1 MPEIASAWVTLV
13 ASTKGMER
21 DIRKAFDH
29 ANRNA
34 KLDPKV
40 DAGKVGQQ
48 GANAG
53 RSFGS
58 RFSASAK
65 LDPKVD
71 TSKIG
76 GQGESAGRA
85 FGEKFKTALTAVG
98 VGTVG
103 ALMAKQL
110 KDALSVGLDWTN
122 TMNTFQAVTSASTAE
137 MDKASA
143 AARQL
148 GTDISLPATSANDAA
163 AAMTELAK
171 GGFSVQQSMDAAKGS
186 LQLAAAA
193 GISATDAATI
203 QSQALQAFG
212 LNAGQAGKM
221 SDTLAN
227 AANASSAE
235 ITDVAY
241 ALQAAGT
248 VANQFGLSA
257 EDTAAAIALLANNG
271 IKGSDAGTLLKTSLL
286 ALTDQGKP
294 AQGAIEQLGLTVYD
308 AQGKFVGLH
317 SLYGQLG
324 DAAKRMT
331 PEMYQAFTSIL
342 FGSDAM
348 RIAGVAAK
356 DGSVSYDQ
364 MRAAMDRQGAA
375 ADVAAAKTRGLPGAI
390 ERVKNNLESLQLKA
404 YDAFQGP
411 VTKLVD
417 KFAAALEGVGDAAEG
432 VGPKVA
438 ALFSGLGSSGAAQDV
453 WSRTVAAFSG
463 LANAAVRLGP
473 PLATVGASL
482 ATASAALGVSA
493 WQLFVSALEA
503 VAGVLN
509 TLAPLIQ
516 GLGNFMSSHQGL
528 VTAAAGAWLLFRTV
542 PAILGKISPAT
553 TALGGAV
560 QTMGQ
565 KFTGAVGGVRNFSEA
580 YRDSVKWMQQS
591 NPTVSTAGRVLFG
604 AGDNA
609 RVASAHFRVLGEN
622 AKAAATGGL
631 NAIKGAAGGVVNA
644 LGGPFS
650 VALLAAGAAIAVISA
665 KNQEA
670 QQSFEAYRDAVKRTG
685 EAQASLNEALMNSR
699 GALDDAT
706 TGAATARIRALGDE
720 LETAGKRTGSFMDQ
734 YRKGSGG
741 WAEAS
746 AWASMLTGGIGY
758 AASKLGPGKSKNDR
772 INDESEK
779 ARQASDALARLNL
792 TQEAL
797 AETVYGSQAAF
808 DSATEKLRAMG
819 EGGAMAADKLKEA
832 RTEFENQKAAA
843 ERVAPGIKQMSDAM
857 RVLSDNTASA
867 ADKTKA
873 LVSALDALNPER
885 GVLAAESAHT
895 QVMERVAEATK
906 EAADATGGL
915 GDSLFKANG
924 SINGAVTNGAALGQ
938 SIRDIVDATQQV
950 AAAGDMDAFTKAQ
963 EQNQVA
969 FESLAKKY
977 GTSIGQIKAA
987 ADSLGYSDIQ
997 LILTLSGADE
1007 ATQALGA
1014 VKKAFDEQPD
1024 KKTIEF
1030 PTASIEGAKKKLEEL
1045 GVKVEDVPDTHTT
1058 KITLDDGNSQA
1069 ILAEIKQALDAIQ
1082 DKNVSVKINQIA
1094 TAQNIPQNVVDN
1106 SWWGPAA
1113 QPRLVGAIVPMADG
1127 GFRYMRKPETAGLY
1141 AGRGLGTIFAE
1152 KDTGGEAYIPLAAG
1166 KRQRSRAILTEVARL
1181 FGMQVMEDG
1190 GITIESLKQYASQIS
1205 GRGYVRGGGN
1215 GDTFDTDCSGAQ
1227 ATISNYLTGAS
1238 GRFSTQ
1244 NEGAALLAR
1253 GFQQGDPPAGVAAY
1267 WIGWQNGGP
1276 GGGHTAGTIV
1286 DPYGGNVNVEMGGAA
1301 GGGQYGGGTGASAF
1315 PNRAWIAV
1323 GGGED
1328 QRSGGGG
1335 GSTAAV
1341 RSAQASVTSSKAA
1354 VTSAQTA
1361 LKDAEAKIS
1370 ELKAKGASSD
1380 KIDSAEKKRDAAQQ
1394 RLTAAE
1400 QRQDAAET
1408 RLAEVK
1414 EKAASTAEKGS
1425 SGGGDAS
1432 SLGQSLINGLFSGIG
1447 LDGSVFADFREWP
1460 NFKSLMAGLNWGG
1473 GFLKTMLGGQGDG
1486 SDDGTGIASS
1496 GGGGMGVWGLQLP
1509 GIVDFLKPIGGDQYT
1524 TPIAAGP
1531 HPGSGAAPG
1540 PTAPQGPQVVN
1551 NFNGNLGVN
1560 PTDFQAKQ
1568 RAKQNQ
1574 AVNRNLGAVRPR

>member
-21 DIRKAFDH
+21 DIRKAFDA

-53 RSFGS
+53 KSFGS

-71 TSKIG
+71 TSKIAD
-76 GQGESAGRA
+76 QGEAAGRS
-85 FGEKFKTALTAVG
+85 FGVKFKTAMTAVG
-98 VGTVG
+98 IGTVG
-103 ALMAKQL
+103 ALLAKQL

-122 TMNTFQAVTSASTAE
+122 TMNTFQSVTNATSAE
-137 MDKASA
+137 MDKAGA

-493 WQLFVSALEA
+493 WQLFVTALEA

-516 GLGNFMSSHQGL
+516 GLGNFMQSHQGL

-553 TALGGAV
+553 TALGVAV

-565 KFTGAVGGVRNFSEA
+565 KFTGAVSGVRDFGGA
-580 YRDSVKWMQQS
+580 YRDSLTWVRQAS
-591 NPTVSTAGRVLFG
+591 PNISTA
-604 AGDNA
+604 A
-609 RVASAHFRVLGEN
+609 AHMKVLGNN
-622 AKAAATGGL
+622 AKAAASGGL
-631 NAIKGAAGGVVNA
+631 SALKGAAGGVVNA

-685 EAQASLNEALMNSR
+685 DAQASLNEALMNSS
-699 GALDDAT
+699 GALDDVVKSASV
-706 TGAATARIRALGDE
+706 ARIRALGDE
-720 LETAGKRTGSFMDQ
+720 FEAAGKRTGSFLDMF
-734 YRKGSGG
+734 RGN
-741 WAEAS
+741 
-746 AWASMLTGGIGY
+746 
-758 AASKLGPGKSKNDR
+758 GKSGMWNELQAWTGALKGQLPVGATVNDQ
-772 INDESEK
+772 ITF
-779 ARQASDALARLNL
+779 DATRAAAAQSALDKLNL

-808 DSATEKLRAMG
+808 DSTAEKLRAMG

-1024 KKTIEF
+1024 KKTLEF
-1030 PTASIEGAKKKLEEL
+1030 PTNSIQAAKTALEQL
-1045 GVKVEDVPDTHTT
+1045 GVKIEEVPGTHTT
-1058 KITLDDGNSQA
+1058 KITIDDGGS
-1069 ILAEIKQALDAIQ
+1069 KQKIQ
-1082 DKNVSVKINQIA
+1082 DLIDAANRLPTSKTMTFNVIRDGSDREAVNALREAFGQ
-1094 TAQNIPQNVVDN
+1094 P
-1106 SWWGPAA
+1106 PR
-1113 QPRLVGAIVPMADG
+1113 PRLVGAIVPMADG
-1127 GFRYMRKPETAGLY
+1127 GFRYIKKPETAGLY
-1141 AGRGLGTIFAE
+1141 AGRGAGTVFAE
-1152 KDTGGEAYIPLAAG
+1152 KQTGGEAYIPLAPG
-1166 KRQRSRAILTEVARL
+1166 KRTRSAAILSEVARL
-1181 FGMQVMEDG
+1181 FGMTVMEDG
-1190 GITIESLKQYASQIS
+1190 GITIETLKQYAAGIS
-1205 GRGYVRGGGN
+1205 GHGYVRGGGN

-1227 ATISNYLTGAS
+1227 ATIANYLTGAS
-1238 GRFSTQ
+1238 GRFSTG
-1244 NEGAALLAR
+1244 NEGGALLAR
-1253 GFQQGDPPAGVAAY
+1253 GFQMGDPPPGIAAY
-1267 WIGWQNGGP
+1267 WVGWKNGGP

-1286 DPYGGNVNVEMGGAA
+1286 DPNGGNVNVEMGGAS
-1301 GGGQYGGGTGASAF
+1301 GNGQYGGGTGASAF

-1328 QRSGGGG
+1328 TNSSG
-1335 GSTAAV
+1335 SSSAAV
-1341 RSAQASVTSSKAA
+1341 KRAQASVTSAKASTA
-1354 VTSAQTA
+1354 SAQNA
-1361 LKDAEAKIS
+1361 VDKSRADLDK
-1370 ELKAKGASSD
+1370 LKADGASQD
-1380 KIDSAEKKRDAAQQ
+1380 KQDAAQKKLDVAQ
-1394 RLTAAE
+1394 QKLTAAQE
-1400 QRQDAAET
+1400 RQSAAET
-1408 RLAEVK
+1408 RLSEVK
-1414 EKAASTAEKGS
+1414 DKQASKAET
-1425 SGGGDAS
+1425 GGDDAKS
-1432 SLGQSLINGLFSGIG
+1432 FGQSLTSGLFGGLMESIG
-1447 LDGSVFADFREWP
+1447 LPGFANLLDSP
-1460 NFKSLMAGLNWGG
+1460 NFKSGQALLNAFSGPIKGAMEGKLGIQQDGWSPGMPIGDEGNIVGLPSFG
-1473 GFLKTMLGGQGDG
+1473 
-1486 SDDGTGIASS
+1486 
-1496 GGGGMGVWGLQLP
+1496 LP
-1509 GIVDFLKPIGGDQYT
+1509 GVGDFISPLPE
-1524 TPIAAGP
+1524 AGKQP
-1531 HPGSGAAPG
+1531 NANATHNGSGAQPG
-1540 PTAPQGPQVVN
+1540 PTN
-1551 NFNGNLGVN
+1551 INYSMSGVD
-1560 PTDFQAKQ
+1560 PKAGLQKADAH
-1568 RAKQNQ
+1568 ANQ
-1574 AVNRNLGAVRPR
+1574 SYRRSGMPAVRPR

>member
-40 DAGKVGQQ
+40 DSGKVGQQ

-71 TSKIG
+71 TSKIAD
-76 GQGESAGRA
+76 QGEAAGRS
-85 FGEKFKTALTAVG
+85 FGVKFKTAMTAVG
-98 VGTVG
+98 IGTVG

-122 TMNTFQAVTSASTAE
+122 TMNTFQSVTNATSAE
-137 MDKASA
+137 MDKAGA

-417 KFAAALEGVGDAAEG
+417 KFAAALDGVGDAAEG

-493 WQLFVSALEA
+493 WQLFVTALEA

-516 GLGNFMSSHQGL
+516 GLGNFMQSHQGL

-553 TALGGAV
+553 TALGVAV

-565 KFTGAVGGVRNFSEA
+565 KFTGAVSGVRDFGGA
-580 YRDSVKWMQQS
+580 YRDSLTWVRQAS
-591 NPTVSTAGRVLFG
+591 PNISTA
-604 AGDNA
+604 A
-609 RVASAHFRVLGEN
+609 AHMKVLGNN
-622 AKAAATGGL
+622 AKAAASGGL

-819 EGGAMAADKLKEA
+819 EGGGMAADKLKEA
-832 RTEFENQKAAA
+832 RTEFETQKAAA

-1024 KKTIEF
+1024 KKTLEF
-1030 PTASIEGAKKKLEEL
+1030 PTNSIQAAKTALEQL
-1045 GVKVEDVPDTHTT
+1045 GVKIEEVPGTHTT
-1058 KITLDDGNSQA
+1058 KITIDDGGS
-1069 ILAEIKQALDAIQ
+1069 KQKIQ
-1082 DKNVSVKINQIA
+1082 DLI
-1094 TAQNIPQNVVDN
+1094 D
-1106 SWWGPAA
+1106 AA
-1113 QPRLVGAIVPMADG
+1113 NRLPTSKTMTFTVIRDGSDREAVNALREAFGQPPRPRLVGAIVPMADG
-1127 GFRYMRKPETAGLY
+1127 GFRYIKKPETAGLY
-1141 AGRGLGTIFAE
+1141 AGRGAGTVFAE
-1152 KDTGGEAYIPLAAG
+1152 KQTGGEAYIPLAAG

-1190 GITIESLKQYASQIS
+1190 GITIESLKQYASQVS

-1215 GDTFDTDCSGAQ
+1215 GDTFDSDCSGVQ
-1227 ATISNYLTGAS
+1227 ATISNYVTGAS

-1328 QRSGGGG
+1328 PRSGSGG

-1473 GFLKTMLGGQGDG
+1473 GFLKTILGGQGDG
-1486 SDDGTGIASS
+1486 SDDGTGITSS
-1496 GGGGMGVWGLQLP
+1496 GGGMGIGGLQLP
-1509 GIVDFLKPIGGDQYT
+1509 GIADFLKPIGGDQYT

-1560 PTDFQAKQ
+1560 PTEFHQKTQ
-1568 RAKQNQ
+1568 AKQNQ

>member
-1 MPEIASAWVTLV
+1 VPEIASAWVTLV

-40 DAGKVGQQ
+40 D
-48 GANAG
+48 
-53 RSFGS
+53 
-58 RFSASAK
+58 
-65 LDPKVD
+65 
-71 TSKIG
+71 TSKLG

-103 ALMAKQL
+103 ALLAKQL

-122 TMNTFQAVTSASTAE
+122 TMNTFQSVTNATTSE

-212 LNAGQAGKM
+212 LNASSAGKM

-257 EDTAAAIALLANNG
+257 EDTAAAVALLANNG
-271 IKGSDAGTLLKTSLL
+271 IKGSDAGTLLKASLL

-294 AQGAIEQLGLTVYD
+294 AQGAIKELGLTVYD

-317 SLYGQLG
+317 ALYQQLG
-324 DAAKRMT
+324 EAAKRMT
-331 PEMYQAFTSIL
+331 PEMYQAYTATL

-364 MRAAMDRQGAA
+364 MRTAIDRQGAA

-417 KFAAALEGVGDAAEG
+417 KFAAALEGVGNAAEG
-432 VGPKVA
+432 AGPKVA
-438 ALFSGLGSSGAAQDV
+438 ALFSGLGSSGAVQEV
-453 WSRTVAAFSG
+453 WARTAAAFAG
-463 LANAAVRLGP
+463 LATAAVKLGP
-473 PLATVGASL
+473 PLATIGSSL

-493 WQLFVSALEA
+493 WQLFVTALEA
-503 VAGVLN
+503 AAGTLN
-509 TLAPLIQ
+509 TIAPLLQ
-516 GLGNFMSSHQGL
+516 GIGNFMSSHQGL

-542 PAILGKISPAT
+542 PGLLRG
-553 TALGGAV
+553 
-560 QTMGQ
+560 
-565 KFTGAVGGVRNFSEA
+565 
-580 YRDSVKWMQQS
+580 
-591 NPTVSTAGRVLFG
+591 VSTAAAPMQSAVRTLAGHQGPLTGVRAQLTAI
-604 AGDNA
+604 AGDYRNI
-609 RVASAHFRVLGEN
+609 G
-622 AKAAATGGL
+622 AAAQRNGQHLSAFSRLMTATSNNSATFRNMS
-631 NAIKGAAGGVVNA
+631 NAFMGAATPVRGLTAALSAGLAPAMSKVKSAASGLVSA
-644 LGGPFS
+644 LGGPFGA
-650 VALLAAGAAIAVISA
+650 ALAGAAVAYALIAS
-665 KNQEA
+665 KNQQA
-670 QQSFEAYRDAVKRTG
+670 QQSAEAYQSAIKRTQA
-685 EAQASLNEALMNSR
+685 AQVDLNEALMLSR
-699 GALDDAT
+699 GAYNDDVRNAGT
-706 TGAATARIRALGDE
+706 SRMGALIDE
-720 LETAGKRTGSFMDQ
+720 LDTASKKTGSFLDM
-734 YRKGSGG
+734 YRNAGDHSLSGVFAG
-741 WAEAS
+741 IRR
-746 AWASMLTGGIGY
+746 GGFLAG
-758 AASKLGPGKSKNDR
+758 AAGIDTNSENDR
-772 INDESEK
+772 VNREAAAAGRAKE
-779 ARQASDALARLNL
+779 ALDALKASN
-792 TQEAL
+792 QSL
-797 AETVYGSQAAF
+797 ADVTYGGQAAF
-808 DSATEKLRAMG
+808 DAMVKQLDAAG
-819 EGGAMAADKLKEA
+819 EGGHKAAEAMRDA
-832 RTEFENQKAAA
+832 RTQYEAQRAAA

-857 RVLSDNTASA
+857 RALSDSTASA
-867 ADKTKA
+867 ADKARA
-873 LVSALDALNPER
+873 LTSALDALNPER

-895 QVMERVAEATK
+895 QVMERIAEAAK
-906 EAADATGGL
+906 EATDATGGM
-915 GDSLFKANG
+915 GDALFKANG
-924 SINGAVTNGAALGQ
+924 ALNGAVPNGAALGQ
-938 SIRDIVDATQQV
+938 SLLSIVDATQQL
-950 AAAGDMDAFTKAQ
+950 AAAGDSDAFMKGQQANEAAFAALAQ
-963 EQNQVA
+963 
-969 FESLAKKY
+969 KY
-977 GTSIGQIKAA
+977 GASIAQIKAA
-987 ADSLGYSDIQ
+987 ADSLGYSDIE
-997 LILTLSGADE
+997 LVLNLAGADE
-1007 ATQALGA
+1007 TTQALGA
-1014 VKKAFDEQPD
+1014 IKKAFDAQPD

-1030 PTASIEGAKKKLEEL
+1030 PTDSIEGAKKKLEEL

-1190 GITIESLKQYASQIS
+1190 GITIESLKQYASQVS

-1215 GDTFDTDCSGAQ
+1215 GDTFDSDCSGVQ
-1227 ATISNYLTGAS
+1227 ATISNYVTGAS

-1328 QRSGGGG
+1328 PRSGSGG

-1473 GFLKTMLGGQGDG
+1473 GFLKTILGGQGDG
-1486 SDDGTGIASS
+1486 SDDGTGITSS
-1496 GGGGMGVWGLQLP
+1496 GGGMGIGGLQLP
-1509 GIVDFLKPIGGDQYT
+1509 GIADFLKPIGGDQYT

-1560 PTDFQAKQ
+1560 PTEFHQKTQ
-1568 RAKQNQ
+1568 AKQNQ

>member
-1 MPEIASAWVTLV
+1 
-13 ASTKGMER
+13 
-21 DIRKAFDH
+21 
-29 ANRNA
+29 
-34 KLDPKV
+34 
-40 DAGKVGQQ
+40 
-48 GANAG
+48 
-53 RSFGS
+53 
-58 RFSASAK
+58 
-65 LDPKVD
+65 
-71 TSKIG
+71 
-76 GQGESAGRA
+76 
-85 FGEKFKTALTAVG
+85 
-98 VGTVG
+98 
-103 ALMAKQL
+103 
-110 KDALSVGLDWTN
+110 
-122 TMNTFQAVTSASTAE
+122 
-137 MDKASA
+137 
-143 AARQL
+143 
-148 GTDISLPATSANDAA
+148 
-163 AAMTELAK
+163 
-171 GGFSVQQSMDAAKGS
+171 
-186 LQLAAAA
+186 
-193 GISATDAATI
+193 
-203 QSQALQAFG
+203 
-212 LNAGQAGKM
+212 
-221 SDTLAN
+221 
-227 AANASSAE
+227 
-235 ITDVAY
+235 
-241 ALQAAGT
+241 
-248 VANQFGLSA
+248 
-257 EDTAAAIALLANNG
+257 
-271 IKGSDAGTLLKTSLL
+271 
-286 ALTDQGKP
+286 
-294 AQGAIEQLGLTVYD
+294 
-308 AQGKFVGLH
+308 
-317 SLYGQLG
+317 
-324 DAAKRMT
+324 
-331 PEMYQAFTSIL
+331 
-342 FGSDAM
+342 
-348 RIAGVAAK
+348 
-356 DGSVSYDQ
+356 
-364 MRAAMDRQGAA
+364 
-375 ADVAAAKTRGLPGAI
+375 
-390 ERVKNNLESLQLKA
+390 
-404 YDAFQGP
+404 
-411 VTKLVD
+411 
-417 KFAAALEGVGDAAEG
+417 
-432 VGPKVA
+432 
-438 ALFSGLGSSGAAQDV
+438 
-453 WSRTVAAFSG
+453 
-463 LANAAVRLGP
+463 
-473 PLATVGASL
+473 
-482 ATASAALGVSA
+482 
-493 WQLFVSALEA
+493 
-503 VAGVLN
+503 
-509 TLAPLIQ
+509 
-516 GLGNFMSSHQGL
+516 
-528 VTAAAGAWLLFRTV
+528 
-542 PAILGKISPAT
+542 
-553 TALGGAV
+553 
-560 QTMGQ
+560 
-565 KFTGAVGGVRNFSEA
+565 
-580 YRDSVKWMQQS
+580 
-591 NPTVSTAGRVLFG
+591 
-604 AGDNA
+604 
-609 RVASAHFRVLGEN
+609 
-622 AKAAATGGL
+622 
-631 NAIKGAAGGVVNA
+631 
-644 LGGPFS
+644 
-650 VALLAAGAAIAVISA
+650 
-665 KNQEA
+665 
-670 QQSFEAYRDAVKRTG
+670 
-685 EAQASLNEALMNSR
+685 
-699 GALDDAT
+699 
-706 TGAATARIRALGDE
+706 
-720 LETAGKRTGSFMDQ
+720 
-734 YRKGSGG
+734 
-741 WAEAS
+741 
-746 AWASMLTGGIGY
+746 
-758 AASKLGPGKSKNDR
+758 
-772 INDESEK
+772 
-779 ARQASDALARLNL
+779 
-792 TQEAL
+792 
-797 AETVYGSQAAF
+797 
-808 DSATEKLRAMG
+808 
-819 EGGAMAADKLKEA
+819 MAADKLKEA
-832 RTEFENQKAAA
+832 RTEFETQKAAA

-1024 KKTIEF
+1024 KKTLEF
-1030 PTASIEGAKKKLEEL
+1030 PTNSIQAAKTALEQL
-1045 GVKVEDVPDTHTT
+1045 GVKIEEVPGTHTT
-1058 KITLDDGNSQA
+1058 KITIDDGGS
-1069 ILAEIKQALDAIQ
+1069 KQKIQ
-1082 DKNVSVKINQIA
+1082 DLI
-1094 TAQNIPQNVVDN
+1094 D
-1106 SWWGPAA
+1106 AA
-1113 QPRLVGAIVPMADG
+1113 NRLPTSKTMTFTVIRDGSDREAVNALREAFGQPPRPRLVGAIVPMADG
-1127 GFRYMRKPETAGLY
+1127 GFRYIKKPETAGLY
-1141 AGRGLGTIFAE
+1141 AGRGAGTVFAE
-1152 KDTGGEAYIPLAAG
+1152 KQTGGEAYIPLAAG

-1190 GITIESLKQYASQIS
+1190 GITIESLKQYASQVS

-1215 GDTFDTDCSGAQ
+1215 GDTFDSDCSGVQ
-1227 ATISNYLTGAS
+1227 ATISNYVTGAS

-1328 QRSGGGG
+1328 PRSGSGG

-1473 GFLKTMLGGQGDG
+1473 GFLKTILGGQGDG
-1486 SDDGTGIASS
+1486 SDDGTGITSS
-1496 GGGGMGVWGLQLP
+1496 GGGMGIGGLQLP
-1509 GIVDFLKPIGGDQYT
+1509 GIADFLKPIGGDQYT

-1560 PTDFQAKQ
+1560 PTEFHQKTQ
-1568 RAKQNQ
+1568 AKQNQ

>member
-40 DAGKVGQQ
+40 DSGKVGQQ

-71 TSKIG
+71 TSKLG

-212 LNAGQAGKM
+212 LNASSAGKM

-257 EDTAAAIALLANNG
+257 EDTAAAVALLANNG
-271 IKGSDAGTLLKTSLL
+271 IKGSDAGTLLKASLL

-294 AQGAIEQLGLTVYD
+294 AQGAIKELGLTVYD

-317 SLYGQLG
+317 ALYQQLG
-324 DAAKRMT
+324 EAAKRMT
-331 PEMYQAFTSIL
+331 PEMYQAYTATL

-364 MRAAMDRQGAA
+364 MRTAMDRQGAA

-417 KFAAALEGVGDAAEG
+417 KFAAALEGVGNAAEG
-432 VGPKVA
+432 AGPKVA
-438 ALFSGLGSSGAAQDV
+438 ALFSGLGSSGAVQEV
-453 WSRTVAAFSG
+453 WARTAAAFAG
-463 LANAAVRLGP
+463 LATAAVKLGP
-473 PLATVGASL
+473 PLATIGSSL

-670 QQSFEAYRDAVKRTG
+670 QQSFEAYQSAIKRTQA
-685 EAQASLNEALMNSR
+685 AQVDLNEALMLSR
-699 GALDDAT
+699 GAYNDDVRNAGT
-706 TGAATARIRALGDE
+706 SRMGALIDE
-720 LETAGKRTGSFMDQ
+720 LDTASKKTGSFLDM
-734 YRKGSGG
+734 YRNAGDHSLSGVFAG
-741 WAEAS
+741 IRR
-746 AWASMLTGGIGY
+746 GGFLAG
-758 AASKLGPGKSKNDR
+758 AAGIDTNSENDR
-772 INDESEK
+772 VNREAAAAGRAKE
-779 ARQASDALARLNL
+779 ALDALKASN
-792 TQEAL
+792 QSL
-797 AETVYGSQAAF
+797 ADVTYGGQAAF
-808 DSATEKLRAMG
+808 DAMVKQLDAAG
-819 EGGAMAADKLKEA
+819 EGGHKAAEAMRDA
-832 RTEFENQKAAA
+832 RTQYEVQRAAA

-857 RVLSDNTASA
+857 RALSDSTASA
-867 ADKTKA
+867 ADKARA
-873 LVSALDALNPER
+873 LTSALDALNPER

-895 QVMERVAEATK
+895 QVMERIAEAAK
-906 EAADATGGL
+906 EATDATGGM
-915 GDSLFKANG
+915 GDALFKANG
-924 SINGAVTNGAALGQ
+924 ALNGAVPNGAALGQ
-938 SIRDIVDATQQV
+938 SLLSIVDATQQL
-950 AAAGDMDAFTKAQ
+950 AAAGDSDAFMKGQQANEAAFAALAQ
-963 EQNQVA
+963 
-969 FESLAKKY
+969 KY
-977 GTSIGQIKAA
+977 GASIAQIKAA
-987 ADSLGYSDIQ
+987 ADSLGYSDIE
-997 LILTLSGADE
+997 LVLNLAGADE
-1007 ATQALGA
+1007 TTQALGA
-1014 VKKAFDEQPD
+1014 IKKAFDAQPD

-1030 PTASIEGAKKKLEEL
+1030 PTDSIEGAKKKLEEL

-1190 GITIESLKQYASQIS
+1190 GITIESLKQYASQVS

-1215 GDTFDTDCSGAQ
+1215 GDTFDSDCSGVQ
-1227 ATISNYLTGAS
+1227 ATISNYVTGAS

-1286 DPYGGNVNVEMGGAA
+1286 DPNGGNVNVEMGGAA

-1328 QRSGGGG
+1328 PRSGSGG

-1486 SDDGTGIASS
+1486 SDDGTGITSS
-1496 GGGGMGVWGLQLP
+1496 GGGMGIGGLQLP
-1509 GIVDFLKPIGGDQYT
+1509 GIADFLKPIGGDQYT

-1560 PTDFQAKQ
+1560 PTEFHQKTQ
-1568 RAKQNQ
+1568 AKQNQ

>member
-40 DAGKVGQQ
+40 DSGKVGQQ

-71 TSKIG
+71 TSKIAD
-76 GQGESAGRA
+76 QGEAAGRS
-85 FGEKFKTALTAVG
+85 FGVKFKTAMTAVG
-98 VGTVG
+98 IGTVG

-122 TMNTFQAVTSASTAE
+122 TMNTFQSVTNATSAE
-137 MDKASA
+137 MDKAGA

-417 KFAAALEGVGDAAEG
+417 KFAAALDGVGDAAEG

-493 WQLFVSALEA
+493 WQLFVTALEA

-516 GLGNFMSSHQGL
+516 GLGNFMQSHQGL

-553 TALGGAV
+553 TALGVAV

-565 KFTGAVGGVRNFSEA
+565 KFTGAVSGVRDFGGA
-580 YRDSVKWMQQS
+580 YRDSLTWVRQAS
-591 NPTVSTAGRVLFG
+591 PNISTA
-604 AGDNA
+604 A
-609 RVASAHFRVLGEN
+609 AHMKVLGNN
-622 AKAAATGGL
+622 AKAAASGGL

-685 EAQASLNEALMNSR
+685 DAQASLNEALMNSS
-699 GALDDAT
+699 GALDDVVKSASV
-706 TGAATARIRALGDE
+706 ARIRALGDE
-720 LETAGKRTGSFMDQ
+720 FEAAGKRTGSFLDMF
-734 YRKGSGG
+734 RGN
-741 WAEAS
+741 
-746 AWASMLTGGIGY
+746 
-758 AASKLGPGKSKNDR
+758 GKSGMWNELQAWTGALKGQLPVGATVNDQ
-772 INDESEK
+772 ITF
-779 ARQASDALARLNL
+779 DATRAAAAQSALDKLNL

-819 EGGAMAADKLKEA
+819 EGGGMAADKLKEA
-832 RTEFENQKAAA
+832 RTEFETQKAAA

-1024 KKTIEF
+1024 KKTLEF
-1030 PTASIEGAKKKLEEL
+1030 PTNSIQAAKTALEQL
-1045 GVKVEDVPDTHTT
+1045 GVKIEEVPGTHNT
-1058 KITLDDGNSQA
+1058 KITIDDGGS
-1069 ILAEIKQALDAIQ
+1069 KQKIQ
-1082 DKNVSVKINQIA
+1082 DLI
-1094 TAQNIPQNVVDN
+1094 D
-1106 SWWGPAA
+1106 AA
-1113 QPRLVGAIVPMADG
+1113 NRLPTSKTMTFTVIRDGSDREAVNALREAFGQPPRPRLVGAIVPMADG
-1127 GFRYMRKPETAGLY
+1127 GFRYIKKPETAGLY
-1141 AGRGLGTIFAE
+1141 AGRGAGTVFAE
-1152 KDTGGEAYIPLAAG
+1152 KQTGGEAYIPLAAG

-1190 GITIESLKQYASQIS
+1190 GITIESLKQYASQVS

-1215 GDTFDTDCSGAQ
+1215 GDTFDSDCSGVQ
-1227 ATISNYLTGAS
+1227 ATISNYVTGAS

-1328 QRSGGGG
+1328 PRSGSGG

-1473 GFLKTMLGGQGDG
+1473 GFLKTILGGQGDG
-1486 SDDGTGIASS
+1486 SDDGTGITSS
-1496 GGGGMGVWGLQLP
+1496 GGGMGIGGLQLP
-1509 GIVDFLKPIGGDQYT
+1509 GIADFLKPIGGDQYT

-1560 PTDFQAKQ
+1560 PTEFHQKTQ
-1568 RAKQNQ
+1568 AKQNQ

>member
-40 DAGKVGQQ
+40 D
-48 GANAG
+48 
-53 RSFGS
+53 
-58 RFSASAK
+58 
-65 LDPKVD
+65 
-71 TSKIG
+71 TSKLG

-212 LNAGQAGKM
+212 LNASSAGKM

-257 EDTAAAIALLANNG
+257 EDTAAAVALLANNG
-271 IKGSDAGTLLKTSLL
+271 IKGSDAGTLLKASLL

-294 AQGAIEQLGLTVYD
+294 AQGAIKELGLTVYD

-317 SLYGQLG
+317 ALYQQLG
-324 DAAKRMT
+324 EAAKRMT
-331 PEMYQAFTSIL
+331 PEMYQAYAATL

-364 MRAAMDRQGAA
+364 MRTAMDRQGAA

-417 KFAAALEGVGDAAEG
+417 KFAAALEGVGNAAEG
-432 VGPKVA
+432 AGPKVA
-438 ALFSGLGSSGAAQDV
+438 ALFSGLGSSGAVQEV
-453 WSRTVAAFSG
+453 WARTAAAFAG
-463 LANAAVRLGP
+463 LATAAVKLGP
-473 PLATVGASL
+473 PLATIGSSL

-493 WQLFVSALEA
+493 WQLFVTALEA
-503 VAGVLN
+503 AAGTLN
-509 TLAPLIQ
+509 TIAPLLQ
-516 GLGNFMSSHQGL
+516 GIGNFMSSHQGL

-542 PAILGKISPAT
+542 PGLLRG
-553 TALGGAV
+553 
-560 QTMGQ
+560 
-565 KFTGAVGGVRNFSEA
+565 
-580 YRDSVKWMQQS
+580 
-591 NPTVSTAGRVLFG
+591 VSTAAAPMQSAVRTLAGHQGPLTGVRAQLTAI
-604 AGDNA
+604 AGDYRNI
-609 RVASAHFRVLGEN
+609 G
-622 AKAAATGGL
+622 AAAQRNGQHLSAFSRLMTATSNNSATFRNMS
-631 NAIKGAAGGVVNA
+631 NAFIGAATPVRGLTAALSAGLAPAMSKVKSAASGLVSA
-644 LGGPFS
+644 LGGPFGA
-650 VALLAAGAAIAVISA
+650 ALAGAAVAYALIAS
-665 KNQEA
+665 KNQQA
-670 QQSFEAYRDAVKRTG
+670 QQSAEAYQSAIKRTQA
-685 EAQASLNEALMNSR
+685 AQVDLNEALMLSLGAYNDDVRNAGTSR
-699 GALDDAT
+699 MGAL
-706 TGAATARIRALGDE
+706 IDE
-720 LETAGKRTGSFMDQ
+720 LDTASKKTGSFLDM
-734 YRKGSGG
+734 YRNAGDHSLSGVFAG
-741 WAEAS
+741 IRR
-746 AWASMLTGGIGY
+746 GGFLAG
-758 AASKLGPGKSKNDR
+758 AAGIDTNSENDR
-772 INDESEK
+772 VNREAAAAGRAKE
-779 ARQASDALARLNL
+779 ALDALKASN
-792 TQEAL
+792 QSL
-797 AETVYGSQAAF
+797 ADITYGGQAAF
-808 DSATEKLRAMG
+808 DAMVKQLDAAG
-819 EGGAMAADKLKEA
+819 EGGHKAAEAMRDA
-832 RTEFENQKAAA
+832 RTQYEAQRAAA

-906 EAADATGGL
+906 EAAGATGGL

-1024 KKTIEF
+1024 KKTLEF
-1030 PTASIEGAKKKLEEL
+1030 PTNSIQAAKTALEQL
-1045 GVKVEDVPDTHTT
+1045 GVKIEEVPGTHTT
-1058 KITLDDGNSQA
+1058 KITIDDGGS
-1069 ILAEIKQALDAIQ
+1069 KQKIQ
-1082 DKNVSVKINQIA
+1082 DLIDAANRLPTSKTMTFSVIRDGSDREAVNALREAFGQ
-1094 TAQNIPQNVVDN
+1094 P
-1106 SWWGPAA
+1106 PR
-1113 QPRLVGAIVPMADG
+1113 PRLVGAIVPMADG
-1127 GFRYMRKPETAGLY
+1127 GFRYIKKPETAGLY
-1141 AGRGLGTIFAE
+1141 AGRGAGTVFAE
-1152 KDTGGEAYIPLAAG
+1152 KQTGGEAYIPLAPG
-1166 KRQRSRAILTEVARL
+1166 KRTRSAAILSEVARL
-1181 FGMQVMEDG
+1181 FGMTVMEDG
-1190 GITIESLKQYASQIS
+1190 GITIETLKQYAAGIS
-1205 GRGYVRGGGN
+1205 GHGYVRGGGN

-1227 ATISNYLTGAS
+1227 ATIANYLTGAS
-1238 GRFSTQ
+1238 GRFSTG
-1244 NEGAALLAR
+1244 NESSALLAR
-1253 GFQQGDPPAGVAAY
+1253 GFQMGDPPPGVAAY
-1267 WIGWQNGGP
+1267 WVGWKNGGP

-1286 DPYGGNVNVEMGGAA
+1286 DPNGGNVNVEMGGAS
-1301 GGGQYGGGTGASAF
+1301 GNGQYGGGTGASAF
-1315 PNRAWIAV
+1315 PSRAWIAV

-1328 QRSGGGG
+1328 PRSGSGG

-1473 GFLKTMLGGQGDG
+1473 GFLKTILGGQGDG
-1486 SDDGTGIASS
+1486 SDDGTGITSS
-1496 GGGGMGVWGLQLP
+1496 GGGMGIGGLQLP
-1509 GIVDFLKPIGGDQYT
+1509 GIADFLKPIGGDQYT

-1540 PTAPQGPQVVN
+1540 PTAPQGPRVVN

-1560 PTDFQAKQ
+1560 PTEFHQKTQ
-1568 RAKQNQ
+1568 AKQNQ